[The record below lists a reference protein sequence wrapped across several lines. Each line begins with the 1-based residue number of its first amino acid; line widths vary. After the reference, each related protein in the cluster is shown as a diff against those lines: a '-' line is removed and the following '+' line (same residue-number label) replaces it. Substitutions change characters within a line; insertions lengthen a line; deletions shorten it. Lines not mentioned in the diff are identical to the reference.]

1 MRPLSNLLSNLLQ
14 KNQVARL
21 CYSANPAR
29 AAPQHGA
36 GDSSK
41 SGASA
46 QRRSPVTKPEEA
58 GLVCTAPKKRQ
69 GEGKHP
75 WSEAEDKHLSDLV
88 ERLGSKDW
96 CLVAS
101 VMEKRSARQ
110 CRERYKNH
118 VKKGINTAP
127 FTAEEDTIIM
137 WAQAQLGNKWI
148 EISKMLNGRT
158 DNAIKNRWN
167 THLLPLLYRVGL
179 SDDEGCRNR
188 RRRLRNMQKEAVS
201 ASGKDP
207 DRGDDASEGSG
218 GGGCCRRCCRR
229 CCRQLR
235 RLRGWRDETNAAAGL
250 ERFDVERLNFFSE
263 AVAGG
268 AKRLFIGSRC
278 KEAWGRVSGQKRLG
292 TSEFCLLCLKSN

>member
-1 MRPLSNLLSNLLQ
+1 VP
-14 KNQVARL
+14 
-21 CYSANPAR
+21 
-29 AAPQHGA
+29 
-36 GDSSK
+36 
-41 SGASA
+41 
-46 QRRSPVTKPEEA
+46 KPEEA
-58 GLVCTAPKKRQ
+58 LVEAAPKKRQ

-127 FTAEEDTIIM
+127 FTGEEDTIIM

-167 THLLPLLYRVGL
+167 STI
-179 SDDEGCRNR
+179 
-188 RRRLRNMQKEAVS
+188 RRRLR
-201 ASGKDP
+201 
-207 DRGDDASEGSG
+207 
-218 GGGCCRRCCRR
+218 
-229 CCRQLR
+229 
-235 RLRGWRDETNAAAGL
+235 
-250 ERFDVERLNFFSE
+250 FVEPSL
-263 AVAGG
+263 
-268 AKRLFIGSRC
+268 
-278 KEAWGRVSGQKRLG
+278 
-292 TSEFCLLCLKSN
+292 